1 MNKVHEDNKL
11 LKDNQMSLDTYNI
24 YNDNDY
30 NGQSEVER
38 EQQVRDSIS
47 IEEAINKALED
58 SQIQNQVL
66 VTYNYDIFK
75 FMEGNRNVNVM
86 HLNRM
91 KSSLDKK
98 QLPIPLIVTTNMEIF
113 EGQHRYMACREMGL
127 PIYYIIVEGLTLNDA
142 ISINT
147 VSKKWSAEDYFQHY
161 LALGKPEYIKLKQ
174 FMDETGL
181 SLHNART
188 FLDNVSA
195 KGSKQQTRF
204 YNGEFKIDDYNKSMR
219 MFKQHLDYAKCPAFN
234 KAACKLAI
242 IKVMN
247 HPLYEHDRMILKLD
261 QLAYKITNR
270 VTTADYLLAFSEVY
284 NYNTSKDKKV
294 YFHIDY

>member
-98 QLPIPLIVTTNMEIF
+98 QLPIPCECNALTKFIETNP
-113 EGQHRYMACREMGL
+113 A
-127 PIYYIIVEGLTLNDA
+127 LN
-142 ISINT
+142 I
-147 VSKKWSAEDYFQHY
+147 
-161 LALGKPEYIKLKQ
+161 P
-174 FMDETGL
+174 
-181 SLHNART
+181 
-188 FLDNVSA
+188 
-195 KGSKQQTRF
+195 
-204 YNGEFKIDDYNKSMR
+204 
-219 MFKQHLDYAKCPAFN
+219 
-234 KAACKLAI
+234 
-242 IKVMN
+242 
-247 HPLYEHDRMILKLD
+247 
-261 QLAYKITNR
+261 
-270 VTTADYLLAFSEVY
+270 
-284 NYNTSKDKKV
+284 
-294 YFHIDY
+294 